1 MTRLQRRRCVWL
13 PGWLT
18 DQRLCLGR
26 IDAQQQAA
34 LAAIA
39 DIIAALTRATPDIV
53 TIHAQ

>member
-1 MTRLQRRRCVWL
+1 MRLQRPRCVWL

-39 DIIAALTRATPDIV
+39 DIIAARMRATPDIV

>member
-1 MTRLQRRRCVWL
+1 MRLQRQRCVWL
-13 PGWLT
+13 RGWLT

-26 IDAQQQAA
+26 IDAKQQAA

-39 DIIAALTRATPDIV
+39 DIMAARMRATPDIV